1 MRRLRGVG
9 DEGKGSF
16 KWKVVRRPARPLTL
30 LPQHHGGA
38 ERLARARPASP
49 AGGPGDSGGGGPGGR
64 DISTGPG
71 PGPGGARSPGP
82 GSSCGSSPGPGSS
95 GGRLAHLQGRVRAPG
110 GYRSVL
116 RVLRGRS
123 RPGADTG
130 REWVRDAV
138 LLPACTPRGRAAGF
152 GAYRLQQLFLLSFL
166 IFNLSLP
173 SLSAAAAGGGAA
185 DVTRTADELQAA
197 NFYLP
202 DRRGGGAGTQ

>member
-1 MRRLRGVG
+1 MR
-9 DEGKGSF
+9 
-16 KWKVVRRPARPLTL
+16 
-30 LPQHHGGA
+30 
-38 ERLARARPASP
+38 
-49 AGGPGDSGGGGPGGR
+49 
-64 DISTGPG
+64 
-71 PGPGGARSPGP
+71 
-82 GSSCGSSPGPGSS
+82 
-95 GGRLAHLQGRVRAPG
+95 
-110 GYRSVL
+110 

-138 LLPACTPRGRAAGF
+138 LPACLPVCLHAQGQSGGLWGLPASTVI
-152 GAYRLQQLFLLSFL
+152 LLSFL